1 MPRNYFHGKYNK
13 EHNLIQH
20 LLCYKTLF
28 STPLAVHFCQQWTRA
43 ACCAHTNLA
52 QQTPTAAVTTAP
64 MDHPWPHHADSH
76 CLVCTSVLEPTPH
89 QWALLARPR
98 SRQTNH
104 TPQVRKTTEKNRKM
118 LLILH
123 ESLHSKKAW
132 TSPALSHDRLA
143 MPHNFIIQKKRVAAS
158 PRKGT
163 LHTTCTSQQYLHWPG
178 CTGTAGM
185 KAGDG
190 SSRGHRSPPSKDTE
204 SCQPPTWLIFFTRL
218 HVKYSLYYNAYILV
232 TANNNCCHEY
242 RRAICIQHGTIQ
254 AGIY

>member
-1 MPRNYFHGKYNK
+1 MNTSCM
-13 EHNLIQH
+13 
-20 LLCYKTLF
+20 LCSHKPGPANPHCCCHHCSDGPSMASPCWQPLPGLHKCTGTHTTPM
-28 STPLAVHFCQQWTRA
+28 STPGQPKK
-43 ACCAHTNLA
+43 
-52 QQTPTAAVTTAP
+52 QT
-64 MDHPWPHHADSH
+64 DQPHSPSEDNNWKKH
-76 CLVCTSVLEPTPH
+76 
-89 QWALLARPR
+89 
-98 SRQTNH
+98 
-104 TPQVRKTTEKNRKM
+104 RKM

-123 ESLHSKKAW
+123 ETLHSKKAW

>member
-1 MPRNYFHGKYNK
+1 MLTATAWSAQVYWNPH
-13 EHNLIQH
+13 
-20 LLCYKTLF
+20 
-28 STPLAVHFCQQWTRA
+28 
-43 ACCAHTNLA
+43 HTNEHSWPA
-52 QQTPTAAVTTAP
+52 QEADRPTTLP
-64 MDHPWPHHADSH
+64 KWGK
-76 CLVCTSVLEPTPH
+76 LKI
-89 QWALLARPR
+89 
-98 SRQTNH
+98 NH
-104 TPQVRKTTEKNRKM
+104 KKM

-123 ESLHSKKAW
+123 ETLHSKKAW

-242 RRAICIQHGTIQ
+242 RRAICIQHRTIQ